1 MSEIDMDGALE
12 ALSAE
17 LPDEAGVS
25 EAVVAEGETVVD
37 DNPVEEESFTKFD
50 PNTLPEDLQQV
61 YKSMQADY
69 TRKTQEVADIRRQ
82 MSAFSESGVD
92 PSDAL
97 EATQFLQRLNSEP
110 AIAAE
115 FASDIQSRLE
125 QMGFGQQAVQ
135 DNTPND
141 ASYEGLPSALAAE
154 LEEMRAFR
162 AEMLEQQEH
171 AEVMAVLEEQEQAI
185 RVANPHYSDEDI
197 DTIYSLAYATDGD
210 LNAAA
215 EQFHSIQQ
223 RLLGNYLQ
231 AKTVP
236 DGVKAVQGG
245 PSSSPAREF
254 SSLDEAHKAALEVV
268 RNIS

>member
-12 ALSAE
+12 ALSE
-17 LPDEAGVS
+17 HLPS
-25 EAVVAEGETVVD
+25 EDAFVQDADVEVD
-37 DNPVEEESFTKFD
+37 NSPEVESFTKFD
-50 PNTLPEDLQQV
+50 PSTLPEDLQSV

-97 EATQFLQRLNSEP
+97 EATQFLQRLNQEP

-115 FASDIQSRLE
+115 FAFDIQRRLE

-135 DNTPND
+135 DDAPND
-141 ASYEGLPSALAAE
+141 VSYEGLPPALAAE
-154 LEEMRAFR
+154 LEEMREFR
-162 AEMLEQQEH
+162 AQMLEQQEH
-171 AEVMAVLEEQEQAI
+171 AEVMSILEEQEQAI

-197 DTIYSLAYATDGD
+197 ETIYSLAYSTDGD

-215 EQFHSIQQ
+215 EQFHAIQQ
-223 RLLGNYLQ
+223 RLLGGYLQ

-236 DGVKAVQGG
+236 DGAKAIAGG
-245 PSSSPAREF
+245 PSSTPSREF

>member
-1 MSEIDMDGALE
+1 MSEIDIDGALD
-12 ALSAE
+12 ALSST
-17 LPDEAGVS
+17 LPSEDADSVGVG
-25 EAVVAEGETVVD
+25 EGQVVVD
-37 DNPVEEESFTKFD
+37 DNPVESESFTKFD
-50 PNTLPEDLQQV
+50 PNVLPEDLQGV

-115 FASDIQSRLE
+115 FASDIQRRLE
-125 QMGFGQQAVQ
+125 QMGFGQQVEQ
-135 DNTPND
+135 DDAPND
-141 ASYEGLPSALAAE
+141 VSYEGLPPSLAAE

-162 AEMLEQQEH
+162 SQMLEQQEH
-171 AEVMAVLEEQEQAI
+171 AEVMAGLEEVEQAI
-185 RVANPHYSDEDI
+185 RVANPHYTEDDI
-197 DTIYSLAYATDGD
+197 DTIYSLAYSTDGD

-215 EQFHSIQQ
+215 EQFHAIQQ

-231 AKTVP
+231 AKAVP
-236 DGVKAVQGG
+236 DGARAVPGG
-245 PSSSPAREF
+245 PSSVPSREF
-254 SSLDEAHKAALEVV
+254 SSLDDAHRAAMEVV

>member
-1 MSEIDMDGALE
+1 MSEIDMDGAME
-12 ALSAE
+12 ALSAA
-17 LPDEAGVS
+17 LPVEEGD
-25 EAVVAEGETVVD
+25 VALDETVVD
-37 DNPVEEESFTKFD
+37 DNQVEAESFTKFD
-50 PNTLPEDLQQV
+50 PNTLPEDLQTV

-82 MSAFSESGVD
+82 MTAFSESGVD

-97 EATQFLQRLNSEP
+97 EATQFLQRLNQEP

-115 FASDIQSRLE
+115 FANDIQRRLE

-135 DNTPND
+135 DDAPND
-141 ASYEGLPSALAAE
+141 VSYEGLPPALAAE

-162 AEMLEQQEH
+162 AQMLEQQEH
-171 AEVMAVLEEQEQAI
+171 AEIMGVLEEQEQAI

-223 RLLGNYLQ
+223 RLLGNYMQ
-231 AKTVP
+231 AKSVP
-236 DGVKAVQGG
+236 DGAKMVPGG
-245 PSSSPAREF
+245 PSSAPSREF
-254 SSLDEAHKAALEVV
+254 SSLEDAHKAAMEVV